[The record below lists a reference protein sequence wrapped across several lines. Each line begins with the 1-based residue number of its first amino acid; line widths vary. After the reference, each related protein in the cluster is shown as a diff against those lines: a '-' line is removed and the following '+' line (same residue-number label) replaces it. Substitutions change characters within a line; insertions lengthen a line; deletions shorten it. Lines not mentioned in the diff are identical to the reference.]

1 MLTMFLMAQQPPD
14 TSFDAILQKLDVE
27 NVADEQVRQ
36 ILVILLN
43 RIEQLESKVNT
54 LEAENQQLRDEN
66 NRLKGEHGQPN
77 LKPNRPK
84 SSQKNHSS
92 EQERKKLQTHHKS
105 SKNDQIKIDR
115 EEILVIPKQ
124 QLPSDAQF
132 KGYEDV
138 IVQDINL
145 GTDNVLFRKQKYYSP
160 AEGKTYL
167 AEMPPGYL
175 GQFGPSLKALSISL
189 YYGGNMTEGK
199 LLEFFS
205 DIGISLSAGQL
216 SNLLIKK
223 QEDFHKEKTEI
234 LRAGLESS
242 PWQHFDQTHARVGG
256 QNYNCN
262 VVCNPLYTV
271 YHTTQKKDRLTVL
284 DALLSGRERQY
295 LLNTEA
301 FELLELWHMPLKI
314 TTQIKHLPQEVQ
326 LAEANFLELLSTQ
339 LPGLGVQQRSRVL
352 EATAIA
358 AYHRQTEWPIV
369 QVLVCDDAPQFKLLT
384 TDIALC
390 WVHDGRH
397 YKKLRPVVAYHQK
410 LLDEFLDKYWDYY
423 RQLLSY
429 REKPSPELAIVLR
442 KSFHELFSTTT
453 GYWDLDERIRRTL
466 EKKAELLL
474 VLEHPELPLHNNPA
488 ELGAR
493 TMVLRRN
500 ISYGTQT
507 TEGTQAWDTFLSL
520 VATTRKLGVSFFKYV
535 RDRLCKLG
543 EIEKLAAILTY
554 KAMTHPLGWS
564 WNTLLLLSPDY

>member
-1 MLTMFLMAQQPPD
+1 
-14 TSFDAILQKLDVE
+14 
-27 NVADEQVRQ
+27 
-36 ILVILLN
+36 
-43 RIEQLESKVNT
+43 
-54 LEAENQQLRDEN
+54 
-66 NRLKGEHGQPN
+66 
-77 LKPNRPK
+77 
-84 SSQKNHSS
+84 
-92 EQERKKLQTHHKS
+92 
-105 SKNDQIKIDR
+105 
-115 EEILVIPKQ
+115 
-124 QLPSDAQF
+124 
-132 KGYEDV
+132 
-138 IVQDINL
+138 
-145 GTDNVLFRKQKYYSP
+145 
-160 AEGKTYL
+160 
-167 AEMPPGYL
+167 
-175 GQFGPSLKALSISL
+175 
-189 YYGGNMTEGK
+189 MTEGK

-358 AYHRQTEWPIV
+358 AYHRQTEWPVV

-442 KSFHELFSTTT
+442 KRFHELFSTTT

-466 EKKAELLL
+466 EKKADRVVGAGASRIAIALGTLPNWGRGQWCCDAIL
-474 VLEHPELPLHNNPA
+474 VMALKQRKAL
-488 ELGAR
+488 
-493 TMVLRRN
+493 
-500 ISYGTQT
+500 
-507 TEGTQAWDTFLSL
+507 
-520 VATTRKLGVSFFKYV
+520 KLGIHFCHWWQPPASWVSAS
-535 RDRLCKLG
+535 LNMC
-543 EIEKLAAILTY
+543 AI
-554 KAMTHPLGWS
+554 AS
-564 WNTLLLLSPDY
+564 AS